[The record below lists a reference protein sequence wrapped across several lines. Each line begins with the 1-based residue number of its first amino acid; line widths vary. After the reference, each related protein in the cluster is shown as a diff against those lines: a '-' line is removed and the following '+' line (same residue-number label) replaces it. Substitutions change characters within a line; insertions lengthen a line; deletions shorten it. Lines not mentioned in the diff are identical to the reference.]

1 MSHLTTYPPSRQR
14 LQIGPNAHWLDSVW
28 KRQAHFA
35 TIVEHLPW
43 IWMNC
48 LKIQQHIVTYPNY
61 YFKTKRISPYK
72 QKIRTFQIQ
81 LSKCLQSPCLERVWQ
96 TFQLNDSRA
105 FGMKFA
111 SNGNAMPRSVNFK
124 LCQASCS
131 NKNGETLSFTTYV
144 KWKHLSFQN
153 PCPMAAAYDE
163 VNT

>member
-1 MSHLTTYPPSRQR
+1 
-14 LQIGPNAHWLDSVW
+14 
-28 KRQAHFA
+28 
-35 TIVEHLPW
+35 
-43 IWMNC
+43 MNC
-48 LKIQQHIVTYPNY
+48 LKIQQHIRTITSKPNGLALTN
-61 YFKTKRISPYK
+61 KK
-72 QKIRTFQIQ
+72 RTFQIQ

-144 KWKHLSFQN
+144 KWKTLIFSKPMSYGCCVRRSEHIAVLVLPHNAARRLIKDTKFSFSWIFWCVKCRLL
-153 PCPMAAAYDE
+153 PHSDG
-163 VNT
+163 

>member
-1 MSHLTTYPPSRQR
+1 
-14 LQIGPNAHWLDSVW
+14 
-28 KRQAHFA
+28 
-35 TIVEHLPW
+35 
-43 IWMNC
+43 MNC

-131 NKNGETLSFTTYV
+131 KQKRRNSQFYNLCQVETLIFSKPMSYGCCVRRSEHIAVLVLPHNAARRLIKDTKFSFSWIFWCV
-144 KWKHLSFQN
+144 KCRLLPHS
-153 PCPMAAAYDE
+153 DG
-163 VNT
+163 

>member
-1 MSHLTTYPPSRQR
+1 
-14 LQIGPNAHWLDSVW
+14 
-28 KRQAHFA
+28 
-35 TIVEHLPW
+35 
-43 IWMNC
+43 MNC
-48 LKIQQHIVTYPNY
+48 LKIQQHIRTITSKPNGLALTN
-61 YFKTKRISPYK
+61 KK
-72 QKIRTFQIQ
+72 RTFQIQ

-144 KWKHLSFQN
+144 KWKTLIFSKPMSYGCCIRRSEHIAVLVLPHNAARRLIKDTKFSFSWIFWCVKCRLL
-153 PCPMAAAYDE
+153 PHSDG
-163 VNT
+163 